1 MTEGT
6 RPRRTFRLR
15 VSAIHELH
23 VEEWGNP
30 AGRPVVCLHGGPG
43 AGLDA
48 GERALFDPAVD
59 RVIHLDQRGC
69 GRSTPFASLEEN
81 TTWDLVADLETL
93 REALGLSSWLLF
105 GGSWGVTLA
114 LAYAQTHPARVTGMI
129 LRGVFLFRLRELAWF
144 YQDGAS
150 HIFPDRWEDFVAP
163 IPDDERSDLVAAY
176 HARLRSPDALV
187 REAAARAWCTW
198 ELSTC
203 SLAPDE
209 HLLALAS
216 SDGPAERDFR
226 FALALLEAH
235 YLLHGAW
242 LADRPLLARAAIDAI
257 RRIPAVIVHGRYDQ
271 VCPLDSAWALH
282 RAWPEATLHVVESSG
297 HSAYEPGIERALREA
312 IAAFGDRYR

>member
-1 MTEGT
+1 MTDDTGA
-6 RPRRTFRLR
+6 RRTFRLP
-15 VSAIHELH
+15 VSAVHELH

-30 AGRPVVCLHGGPG
+30 AGQPVVCLHGGPG

-48 GERALFDPAVD
+48 GERRLFEPAVY
-59 RVIHLDQRGC
+59 RVIHFDQRGC

-93 REALGLSSWLLF
+93 RLALGLSSWLLF

-114 LAYAQTHPARVTGMI
+114 LAYAQMHPGRVTGMI
-129 LRGVFLFRLRELAWF
+129 LRGVFLFRPRELAWF

-150 HIFPDRWEDFVAP
+150 RIFPDRWEAFVAP
-163 IPDDERSDLVAAY
+163 IPEDGRGDLVAAY
-176 HARLRSPDALV
+176 HARLRSPEAHV

-216 SDGPAERDFR
+216 SDGTAERDVR
-226 FALALLEAH
+226 FALALLETY
-235 YLLHGAW
+235 YLRHGAW
-242 LADRPLLARAAIDAI
+242 LAERPLLARAAIDAI
-257 RRIPAVIVHGRYDQ
+257 RHIPAVIVHGRYDQ

-297 HSAYEPGIERALREA
+297 HYAYEPAIERALRD
-312 IAAFGDRYR
+312 AADALARR